1 MPLPIAAVE
10 GNVLAGTLALL
21 GVVLL
26 IAALFSGLI
35 ERSRTPQ
42 VALFLAL
49 GAAIGPF
56 GLNQMDVGLKD
67 ESLRIVA
74 TLSLALILF
83 TEALTLDLREVRAN
97 ARLALLILGP
107 GTLLAMLMIAFAANF
122 FLKLSWPLSLML
134 GAALASTDPVLLRS
148 LLRWRGLPRDTRLAL
163 RLESGL
169 NDVVLLP
176 VIMVAIASS
185 LAATSDNN
193 VPRTL
198 MRVIVL
204 GPFAGIMVGLV
215 GVATL
220 TLIRKLVGVRRDYE
234 SLYSLGVCFV
244 SFGVAEALQSS
255 GFVAAF
261 AAGAVIAA
269 LDIELCDCFK
279 EYGETTAEL
288 AMLFTF
294 VLLGVSLAW
303 QGLYIPSW
311 QHLVVVLL
319 ALCARPI
326 ALLLALLPTPMTPES
341 RGLLAWFGPRGLS
354 SILMVLIPVF
364 SGVPGSEDLFH
375 VCATVM
381 LFSIVIHGGSVMWLD
396 KRHGEKAQADK
407 SGGDKSGADGAHG
420 RPLTPVP
427 QIATASI
434 PGALRAG
441 LATGSGALGWTLD
454 DYEAHRAAGETIRL
468 LDVRSAASFNA
479 SPDEIPGSF
488 RSVPKEVVETV
499 EDLGFG
505 KDETLVAFC
514 TCANEETSNYV
525 TELLRA
531 AGYTNAYALIG
542 GWQAW
547 VDSGRPT
554 QPKQALV

>member
-97 ARLALLILGP
+97 SRLALLILGP
-107 GTLLAMLMIAFAANF
+107 GTLLAMLMIALAANF

-185 LAATSDNN
+185 LASTGDSN

-220 TLIRKLVGVRRDYE
+220 SLIRKLVGVRRDYE

-311 QHLVVVLL
+311 QHLIVVLL

-326 ALLLALLPTPMTPES
+326 ALLLALLPTPMNPES

-364 SGVPGSEDLFH
+364 SGVPGSAGLFH
-375 VCATVM
+375 ICATVM

-396 KRHGEKAQADK
+396 KRHGEKKAHREVATLPV
-407 SGGDKSGADGAHG
+407 SGAVPTPQRGADM
-420 RPLTPVP
+420 
-427 QIATASI
+427 
-434 PGALRAG
+434 
-441 LATGSGALGWTLD
+441 GWTLD
-454 DYEAHRAAGETIRL
+454 ELAARESAGEKIRL
-468 LDVRSAASFNA
+468 LDVRSAASFYA
-479 SPDEIPGSF
+479 SDEEIPGAV
-488 RSVPKEVVETV
+488 RAVPREVVETV
-499 EDLGFG
+499 EELGMD
-505 KDETLVAFC
+505 KDETLLAFC
-514 TCANEETSNYV
+514 TCAHEETSNYV
-525 TELLRA
+525 VELLRT
-531 AGYTNAYALIG
+531 AGYRNAYALIG

-554 QPKQALV
+554 QTKSAV